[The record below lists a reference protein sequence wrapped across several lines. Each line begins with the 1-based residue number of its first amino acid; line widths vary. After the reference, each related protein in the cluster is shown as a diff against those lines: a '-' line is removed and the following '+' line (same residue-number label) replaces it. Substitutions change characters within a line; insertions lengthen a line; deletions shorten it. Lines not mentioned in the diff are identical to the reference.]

1 MALVEGCRHSL
12 EISVPVDTVESE
24 TTRVVSSIQQRAKL
38 PGFRPGKAPANLIRK
53 QFQGDIRQQVLENLV
68 PKFLEKE
75 LERGDLRIVGQ
86 PDISDVHFHQ
96 GEPLRFKA
104 EFEVFPQIELSDDY
118 RSLSVPYKDPQVT
131 DEDVAKRVEELRD
144 QKADYINVDPRPIE
158 DGDHAVI
165 SIQSLS
171 GVEGPPVKQD
181 EMMLHV
187 GAEDTLPAFTENLR
201 GMTPGEAKDFDVP
214 YPEDY
219 AQPKLA
225 GKTVRFHVEAKG
237 IRKKELPEVNDE
249 FAKDLGDFRTVDEL
263 REALR
268 KNLYAQREMAAQQEA
283 KNKLVEK
290 LVTAN
295 EFPVPEAFI
304 DRQVRNRV
312 EQTLQSLAAEG
323 VDPGKLQ
330 LDWQKLKSSQ
340 RDKALGE
347 VKASLLL
354 SRIAEREAIGATHDE
369 VDKEVERIAKQQREP
384 FAAVR
389 LRFEKDGTLGRIA
402 SHIQTEKTLNFLFE
416 HAQKTAE
423 E

>member
-1 MALVEGCRHSL
+1 M
-12 EISVPVDTVESE
+12 
-24 TTRVVSSIQQRAKL
+24 
-38 PGFRPGKAPANLIRK
+38 
-53 QFQGDIRQQVLENLV
+53 
-68 PKFLEKE
+68 
-75 LERGDLRIVGQ
+75 
-86 PDISDVHFHQ
+86 
-96 GEPLRFKA
+96 
-104 EFEVFPQIELSDDY
+104 
-118 RSLSVPYKDPQVT
+118 PYKDPQVT
-131 DEDVAKRVEELRD
+131 DEDVAKRLEEIRD
-144 QKADYINVDPRPIE
+144 QKADYSNVDPRPIA

-165 SIQSLS
+165 SIESLS
-171 GVEGPPVKQD
+171 GAEGPPVKQD

-201 GMTPGEAKDFDVP
+201 GMSPGEEKDFDVA

-219 AQPKLA
+219 GQAKLA
-225 GKTVRFHVEAKG
+225 GKHHSVPRGGKG
-237 IRKKELPEVNDE
+237 PSQKRIAGVNDE
-249 FAKDLGDFRTVDEL
+249 FAQDLGDFRTVDEL

-268 KNLYAQREMAAQQEA
+268 KTMLAQRQNEAQQEA

-290 LVTAN
+290 LV
-295 EFPVPEAFI
+295 ELHDFPVPEAFI

-312 EQTLQSLAAEG
+312 EQTLHSLAAEG
-323 VDPGKLQ
+323 IDSSKIQ

-340 RDKALGE
+340 KDKALGE

-369 VDKEVERIAKQQREP
+369 VDKEVERIARQQREP
-384 FAAVR
+384 FAALK